1 MRLPLTHVWH
11 KIIPDVNGKT
21 QKDFAIQTGLYGAGC
36 TEGEAILRAYD
47 RSGRL
52 IAMQQISGDFA
63 FSFPGAFSLGA
74 EGGKNTGLTA
84 LPVEPVFVTAGG
96 VIPVQPES
104 WHKAEGGGNIF
115 QYFVLALPQ
124 ATFSLQFPQHLNV
137 FTSVI
142 TEAATGEQPES
153 TDHYQILSFST
164 KDAFRVSQ
172 LDICSIKVDGMKVL
186 FENEEFLCLMADQF
200 NQTEAFG
207 KKAYDVFRQVKA
219 TMVGDYFPAEYPVQ
233 QVTLVGSGK
242 YPSADRRVINI
253 DESVIREF
261 DVLTLTHEMVHAVD
275 QSVESFGKVPPP
287 AWAEGRAE
295 YISRKACD
303 KLCVSYWEYKD
314 TMDWSFLSAA
324 DKADFFHYYYFST
337 NRETSYTVGYYFFKY
352 LCETY
357 GEGVSARINANLAAL
372 TEYSNWAG
380 DESCAPLFKQCV
392 EAATEPGVFQ
402 SFVRDVINR

>member
-1 MRLPLTHVWH
+1 M
-11 KIIPDVNGKT
+11 
-21 QKDFAIQTGLYGAGC
+21 
-36 TEGEAILRAYD
+36 
-47 RSGRL
+47 
-52 IAMQQISGDFA
+52 
-63 FSFPGAFSLGA
+63 
-74 EGGKNTGLTA
+74 
-84 LPVEPVFVTAGG
+84 
-96 VIPVQPES
+96 
-104 WHKAEGGGNIF
+104 
-115 QYFVLALPQ
+115 LALPQ

-287 AWAEGRAE
+287 A
-295 YISRKACD
+295 
-303 KLCVSYWEYKD
+303 
-314 TMDWSFLSAA
+314 
-324 DKADFFHYYYFST
+324 
-337 NRETSYTVGYYFFKY
+337 
-352 LCETY
+352 
-357 GEGVSARINANLAAL
+357 
-372 TEYSNWAG
+372 
-380 DESCAPLFKQCV
+380 
-392 EAATEPGVFQ
+392 
-402 SFVRDVINR
+402 